1 VIFLKTQQNGDD
13 TMIRFSLT
21 LSSIF
26 LIALSS
32 VLVSQPKEQTAVSNK
47 NILDFTMKT
56 IDGKDK
62 SLADYKGDVL
72 LVVNVASECGFTPQ
86 YKDLEA
92 VFEKYK
98 EKGLRILAFPANNF
112 GGQEPGSNEEI
123 KTFCE
128 SKYSVTFDLF
138 SKISVKG
145 DDQHP
150 LYRFITKDS
159 PFPGDVKW
167 NFQKYLVDKRGNVVA
182 MFPSRVKPTDKA
194 FIDKLE
200 ALLSQGV

>member
-1 VIFLKTQQNGDD
+1 MMRLNL
-13 TMIRFSLT
+13 SL
-21 LSSIF
+21 SFIS
-26 LIALSS
+26 LILLAS
-32 VLVSQPKEQTAVSNK
+32 VLVSQPKEQAAVEKKS
-47 NILDFTMKT
+47 IYDFTMKS

-62 SLADYKGDVL
+62 HLADYKGEVL
-72 LVVNVASECGFTPQ
+72 LVVNVASLCGYTPQ
-86 YKDLEA
+86 YRDLEE

-98 EKGLRILAFPANNF
+98 GKGFRILAFPANNF
-112 GGQEPGSNEEI
+112 GEQEPGSDKEI

-145 DDQHP
+145 GDQHP
-150 LYRFITKDS
+150 LYQYITKDS

-167 NFQKYLVDKRGNVVA
+167 NFQKYLVDKQGNIVA
-182 MFPSRVKPTDKA
+182 MFPSRVNPTDKS

-200 ALLSQGV
+200 SLLDNGV